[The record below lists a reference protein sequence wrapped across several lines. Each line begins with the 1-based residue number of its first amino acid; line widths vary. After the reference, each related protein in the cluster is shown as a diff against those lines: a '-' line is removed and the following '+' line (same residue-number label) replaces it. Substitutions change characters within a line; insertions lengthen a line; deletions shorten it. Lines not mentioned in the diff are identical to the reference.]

1 MDINPWSRGHTLV
14 VPREHIRDLHEI
26 GPDDLRHVML
36 AAQRVTGRMLARN
49 VTQDGRTIWATQARL
64 ISGAE
69 STLPAALVEKR
80 WSVSHPRYPILMPLA
95 RLGCERVVLWNSA
108 GAAAGQLIFH
118 FHVHLIPRYEP
129 DSAEDIRGPSAAD
142 ADELAA
148 IAAQLTA

>member
-1 MDINPWSRGHTLV
+1 MIQEPCIFCSIIAGGVPAQLVEQDEYTVAFMDINPWSRGHTLV

-26 GPDDLRHVML
+26 GPDDLWHVML
-36 AAQRVTGRMLARN
+36 AAQRVTGRM
-49 VTQDGRTIWATQARL
+49 
-64 ISGAE
+64 
-69 STLPAALVEKR
+69 
-80 WSVSHPRYPILMPLA
+80 LA